1 MKTIGIIGGIGPES
15 TVDYYQRIVAA
26 WRERRPDG
34 SYPLIVINSINL
46 TKMVELLNRNELAE
60 LTRRLVE
67 EVEKLA
73 RAGADFG
80 LFSSNTPH
88 IVFDDIA
95 RQSSIPLI
103 SIVETTCA
111 AAKKLGLKKLG
122 LFGSGFTMKAS
133 FYPEVFAKA
142 GMEVVSPS
150 KEEREEFH
158 RTYMAELVNG
168 IFKDETRHRFL
179 ALGERLKQEHAIDG
193 LILGG
198 TELPLLLREPKYL
211 GIPFLNTTQIH
222 VERAMA
228 ELLV

>member
-15 TVDYYQRIVAA
+15 TVDYYQRMIAG
-26 WRERRPDG
+26 WRERKPDN
-34 SYPLIVINSINL
+34 SYPRIIINSINL
-46 TKMVELLNRNELAE
+46 TEMVELLNRNELVE

-111 AAKKLGLKKLG
+111 AAKRLGLKKLG

-133 FYPEVFAKA
+133 FYPEIFAKA
-142 GMEVVSPS
+142 GIEVVAPTT
-150 KEEREEFH
+150 EEREEIH
-158 RTYMAELVNG
+158 RLYMGELVKG
-168 IFKDETRHRFL
+168 VFTDGTR
-179 ALGERLKQEHAIDG
+179 
-193 LILGG
+193 
-198 TELPLLLREPKYL
+198 
-211 GIPFLNTTQIH
+211 
-222 VERAMA
+222 V
-228 ELLV
+228 

>member
-15 TVDYYQRIVAA
+15 TVDYYQRVIAG

-46 TKMVELLNRNELAE
+46 TEMVELLNRNELAE

-103 SIVETTCA
+103 SIVQATCDA
-111 AAKKLGLKKLG
+111 AQRLGLNKLG
-122 LFGSGFTMKAS
+122 LFGSGFTMRAT
-133 FYPEVFAKA
+133 FYRDQFATVGIDVFAPTKD
-142 GMEVVSPS
+142 EQVFIHD
-150 KEEREEFH
+150 R
-158 RTYMAELVNG
+158 YMAELLFG
-168 IFKDETRHRFL
+168 AFKEETRARFL
-179 ALGERLKQEHAIDG
+179 TIAERLKQQHGIDG

-198 TELPLLLREPKYL
+198 TELPLLLREPSYF

-222 VERAMA
+222 VERAVG
-228 ELLV
+228 ELLG